1 VTATEP
7 SPEATGG
14 LAERQRRIRP
24 SLGRELVAVSLL
36 ILSWSTLVQWP
47 SRSIGLF
54 YDDFLVFRHYSA
66 GTVLRSWWGDLAT
79 LTSPELWV
87 HAYRP
92 MTLLVHALTYEVFGF
107 RPDSLLGA
115 RILMGSGIAI
125 CLYVW
130 VRSLGVSRG
139 TAFFC
144 AVLFL
149 AFPANFYAFTWN
161 TEIGAISSLVWLLLS
176 WTLATRYLQER
187 TRARYLLS
195 CLCWTLALL
204 TKEVVVPL
212 VVVFPVLWLLYGR
225 HRRWKDGLSFSLSF
239 LVLTSIY
246 VAIRFIVLRGSWGA
260 QGLSPDRGGSL
271 AAYGRN
277 YIVYLAWMG
286 YDLPVRLARNHRLID
301 LPRLDVLVLIAPVVS
316 AGIELIRSA
325 RGLARGA
332 LLASLR
338 HLEPAQKQLWLGA
351 AVTLAG
357 GLICCFLPIPRIMF
371 AAALGPV
378 LLVGGLPYVLRKSAG
393 LRTAGVTVACALV
406 LGVNGLWYSDLIH
419 DKYSDFERVQKLEYV
434 ESYFTL
440 GHLFDEWGLREQA
453 HYLRDRLVDADL
465 VDAGTGQL
473 RPDTF
478 REYLT
483 SLGVPERD
491 AAQTIRRLQ
500 SLKGADPQ

>member
-1 VTATEP
+1 MATQVD
-7 SPEATGG
+7 ATGTDG
-14 LAERQRRIRP
+14 PAGRQEWIRP
-24 SLGRELVAVSLL
+24 ALGRELVAVSLL
-36 ILSWSTLVQWP
+36 VFLWSAVLQWP

-66 GTVLRSWWGDLAT
+66 GTVLRSWWVDLAT

-92 MTLLVHALTYEVFGF
+92 MTLLVHALTFEVFGF
-107 RPDSLLGA
+107 HPDPLLAA
-115 RILMGSGIAI
+115 RILMGAGIAT
-125 CLYVW
+125 CLYLW
-130 VRSLGVSRG
+130 VRSLEVGRG
-139 TAFFC
+139 TAVFS
-144 AVLFL
+144 ALVFL
-149 AFPANFYAFTWN
+149 AFPPNFYAFTWN
-161 TEIGAISSLVWLLLS
+161 TEIGATSGLVWLLLS
-176 WTLATRYLQER
+176 WTFAARYLRDR

-212 VVVFPVLWLLYGR
+212 VVVFPVLWIFYGR
-225 HRRWKDGLSFSLSF
+225 RTGWKDGLWFSLSF
-239 LVLTSIY
+239 VLLTSIY
-246 VAIRFIVLRGSWGA
+246 VAIRFVVLNGSWGA

-271 AAYGRN
+271 AAYAKN

-286 YDLPVRLARNHRLID
+286 YYLPVHLARDHRLIGR
-301 LPRLDVLVLIAPVVS
+301 PRPDILVLIGPLVS
-316 AGIELIRSA
+316 AGIELFRTARSLSRRA
-325 RGLARGA
+325 MLVGLRR
-332 LLASLR
+332 LA
-338 HLEPAQKQLWLGA
+338 PAQKQLWLGG
-351 AVTLAG
+351 AVTLSG

-393 LRTAGVTVACALV
+393 LRTAGVTTACVLV

-419 DKYSDFERVQKLEYV
+419 DKSSDFERVQKLEYV

-465 VDAGTGQL
+465 VDAETGHL
-473 RPDTF
+473 RPEAF
-478 REYLT
+478 RAYLT
-483 SLGVPERD
+483 SIGIPEHQ

>member
-1 VTATEP
+1 MAAEP
-7 SPEATGG
+7 APVATGG
-14 LAERQRRIRP
+14 PAEGRTRIRP
-24 SLGRELVAVSLL
+24 SVGRELVAVSLL
-36 ILSWSTLVQWP
+36 ILLWSSLIQWP

-107 RPDSLLGA
+107 RPDHLLMA
-115 RILMGSGIAI
+115 RILMGSGIAT
-125 CLYVW
+125 CLYLW
-130 VRSLGVSRG
+130 VRSLNASRG
-139 TAFFC
+139 TALFC
-144 AVLFL
+144 ALLFL
-149 AFPANFYAFTWN
+149 ASPPNFYAFTWN

-176 WTLATRYLQER
+176 WTFATRYLQER
-187 TRARYLLS
+187 TRARYFLS

-212 VVVFPVLWLLYGR
+212 VVLFPVLWLLYGR
-225 HRRWKDGLSFSLSF
+225 VARWKDALSFSLSF
-239 LVLTSIY
+239 LLLTSIY
-246 VAIRFIVLRGSWGA
+246 VAIRFIVLSGSWGA

-271 AAYGRN
+271 AAYARN
-277 YIVYLAWMG
+277 YIVYLAWMA
-286 YDLPVRLARNHRLID
+286 YYLPVHLARDHRLID
-301 LPRLDVLVLIAPVVS
+301 LPRPDVLVLIGPLVL
-316 AGIELIRSA
+316 AGIELVRTA
-325 RGLARGA
+325 QGLSRGA
-332 LLASLR
+332 LLAGLR
-338 HLEPAQKQLWLGA
+338 RLDPAQKQLWLGA

-378 LLVGGLPYVLRKSAG
+378 LLVGGLPYALRRSAG
-393 LRTAGVTVACALV
+393 LRTAGVTAACALV

-419 DKYSDFERVQKLEYV
+419 DKGSDFERVQKLEYV

-453 HYLRDRLVDADL
+453 HYLRDRLVEEHL

-478 REYLT
+478 GAYLV
-483 SLGVPERD
+483 SIGIPEFR

>member
-1 VTATEP
+1 
-7 SPEATGG
+7 
-14 LAERQRRIRP
+14 
-24 SLGRELVAVSLL
+24 
-36 ILSWSTLVQWP
+36 
-47 SRSIGLF
+47 
-54 YDDFLVFRHYSA
+54 
-66 GTVLRSWWGDLAT
+66 
-79 LTSPELWV
+79 
-87 HAYRP
+87 
-92 MTLLVHALTYEVFGF
+92 M
-107 RPDSLLGA
+107 
-115 RILMGSGIAI
+115 LMGSGIAT
-125 CLYVW
+125 CLYLW
-130 VRSLGVSRG
+130 VKSLGARQG
-139 TAFFC
+139 TALFC
-144 AVLFL
+144 ALLFL
-149 AFPANFYAFTWN
+149 AFPPNFYAFTWN

-176 WTLATRYLQER
+176 WTLATRDLQEH

-225 HRRWKDGLSFSLSF
+225 RPGWKDALSFSLSF
-239 LVLTSIY
+239 FILTSIY

-271 AAYGRN
+271 AAYGQN
-277 YIVYLAWMG
+277 YILYLAWMG
-286 YDLPVRLARNHRLID
+286 YDLPVRLARDYRLID
-301 LPRLDVLVLIAPVVS
+301 LPRLDVLVLIGPLVS
-316 AGIELIRSA
+316 AGIELVRTGRGLA

-332 LLASLR
+332 LVAGLR
-338 HLEPAQKQLWLGA
+338 SLEPAQKQLWLGA

-393 LRTAGVTVACALV
+393 LRTAGVTAACALV

-419 DKYSDFERVQKLEYV
+419 DKGSDFERLQKREYV

-453 HYLRDRLVDADL
+453 HYLRDRLVEADL

-478 REYLT
+478 RAYLT
-483 SLGVPERD
+483 SIGMPERD
-491 AAQTIRRLQ
+491 VAQTIRRLQ
-500 SLKGADPQ
+500 PLKGADPQ